1 MTATQTET
9 LSAKP
14 TSEMTVDEMFAEIAQ
29 VGDIVARGKAAAPR
43 RTELMTALTNLGESP
58 TEIARAG
65 RLTVRAVYFA
75 RDKKA
80 ADQAKE

>member
-1 MTATQTET
+1 MSATLTEARPIKPAAEMTA
-9 LSAKP
+9 
-14 TSEMTVDEMFAEIAQ
+14 DELFTEIAE
-29 VGDIVARGKAAAPR
+29 VGDIVARGDAAKPR
-43 RTELMTALTNLGESP
+43 RTELMTALTSLGESP

-80 ADQAKE
+80 GKAKK